1 MHTFIKN
8 ILLLKIITIG
18 WQCRVTTNLQ
28 FVKNIVSV
36 KHNKAK
42 HNEMR
47 YTYQDDSTKI
57 CLLGYLR
64 KWVSQVVHINY
75 AMEKLIYIF
84 AWLYVLSH
92 SVVSNCLQ
100 PHGLEPTRF
109 LCPWDSPG
117 KNNGMGC
124 HFLLQCIFQDQGSNL
139 CLLNWRLYHWATR
152 EADISLGTTKLNQ
165 ALDNRI

>member
-1 MHTFIKN
+1 MSTWSEISSSSWHPTTTCLHLAVTGPLSSVFILTAWTLCSIPEDCKP
-8 ILLLKIITIG
+8 LMWSRVSKVG
-18 WQCRVTTNLQ
+18 WDDLETSPSFIESESVSYS
-28 FVKNIVSV
+28 IVS
-36 KHNKAK
+36 
-42 HNEMR
+42 
-47 YTYQDDSTKI
+47 DS
-57 CLLGYLR
+57 
-64 KWVSQVVHINY
+64 
-75 AMEKLIYIF
+75 
-84 AWLYVLSH
+84 
-92 SVVSNCLQ
+92 LQ